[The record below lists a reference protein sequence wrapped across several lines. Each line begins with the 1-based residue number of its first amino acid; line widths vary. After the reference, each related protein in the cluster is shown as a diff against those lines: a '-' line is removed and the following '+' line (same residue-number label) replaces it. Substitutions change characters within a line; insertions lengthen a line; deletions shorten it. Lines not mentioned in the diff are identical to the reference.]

1 MAELT
6 DAEHHLLRS
15 LTELI
20 YCNPFEPV
28 RIELE
33 QAVLGED
40 FTPERLGSWSRTEAS
55 DRHERPNV
63 VRITQLAGELAEQLL
78 ARQES
83 GGPFTGIDAELY
95 DDLVSYTTYY
105 RHFALAPRDV
115 VEPAATAAEVR
126 QLWRGFRD
134 ERARLLAPLDET
146 TRGTLPA
153 SPHLFA
159 CLHQIRRAFN
169 SIFDCLIGESAP
181 ATRLRAQVWQSI
193 FTHDLRRYRRTLY
206 KRMGDLATLV
216 TGPSGSGKELVA
228 QAIGRSQY
236 RAFDEKA
243 EAFVGEND
251 SPFIALNLSA
261 LSPTLIESELF
272 GHRKG
277 AFTGATADHI
287 GWLERCPSHGA
298 VFLDEIGELD
308 PAIQVKL
315 LRVSQTRDYSRLGES
330 KPRRFVGKL
339 LAATNRDL
347 AAEMRAGRFRE
358 DLYYR
363 LCSDRVIVPSLAEQL
378 ADRPEALPGLVWFL
392 ARRVLG
398 DDTANEA
405 EVDTLAGEVEAWI
418 RERLPRG
425 YAWPGNTREIEQCV
439 RSVLVRREY
448 HPPEAE
454 GTGGRAEWLKRAAAG
469 ELTADEL
476 LNAYCQVVHAQQGG
490 YEQSA
495 RVLGLDRRTVKTV
508 FRRRKKACNTA
519 AAAPLGWLSPNPT
532 HWSQPCEPYPPWP

>member
-1 MAELT
+1 MSELT
-6 DAEHHLLRS
+6 DSEHHLLRS

-33 QAVLGED
+33 QAVLGDD

-63 VRITQLAGELAEQLL
+63 VRITQLAGELVEKLL
-78 ARQES
+78 ERQQEA
-83 GGPFTGIDAELY
+83 GPLRGTDAELY
-95 DDLVSYTTYY
+95 DDLVTYTIYY
-105 RHFALAPRDV
+105 RHFAIAPRDL
-115 VEPAATAAEVR
+115 VEPTATPAEVR

-134 ERARLLAPLDET
+134 ERERLLAPLDAA
-146 TRGTLPA
+146 TRSELTP

-159 CLHQIRRAFN
+159 CLHQVRRAFN

-206 KRMGDLATLV
+206 QRMGDLATLV

-228 QAIGRSQY
+228 QAVGRSQY
-236 RAFDEKA
+236 RTFDEKA
-243 EAFVGEND
+243 EAFVGESEGE

-277 AFTGATADHI
+277 AFTGATADHV
-287 GWLERCPSHGA
+287 GWLERCPPHGA

-315 LRVSQTRDYSRLGES
+315 LRVAQTRDYSRLGES
-330 KPRRFVGKL
+330 KPRQFVGKL

-347 AAEMRAGRFRE
+347 AVEMRAGRFRE

-363 LCSDRVIVPSLAEQL
+363 LCSDRVIVPSLGEQL
-378 ADRPEALPGLVWFL
+378 ADRPEALPGLVRFL

-398 DDTANEA
+398 EA
-405 EVDTLAGEVEAWI
+405 AATDAEIESLAAEVEAWI
-418 RERLPRG
+418 GDRLPRG
-425 YAWPGNTREIEQCV
+425 YAWPGNIRELEQCV

-448 HPPEAE
+448 NPPELKGA
-454 GTGGRAEWLKRAAAG
+454 GSRAEWLNRAAAG

-476 LNAYCQVVHAQQGG
+476 LNAYCKVVHTQQGG
-490 YEQSA
+490 YEQAA
-495 RVLGLDRRTVKTV
+495 RVLGLDRRTVKSRV
-508 FRRRKKACNTA
+508 TA
-519 AAAPLGWLSPNPT
+519 
-532 HWSQPCEPYPPWP
+532 